1 MKDGAQIL
9 SEFIDRE
16 LGINPKKSVNAK
28 KHPVLEF
35 IDKEIEYSLGIL
47 KEGASSLGG
56 PEAEANLTA
65 LGHKP
70 PAGTAGATVY
80 ETCALIVAK
89 LDGDRTLPTTEEII
103 ALTNEHE
110 SVDMIPKGAA
120 WMQKVL
126 NDENGEAAASLP
138 AFIQWVGGDIKK
150 LPPVK
155 NWGTGLSLIN
165 ASIGDYYSA
174 IANHSDAEKLNFTK
188 SERKDIKPNTADMV
202 IVTKGT
208 RGDLLAALA
217 ENKSVEANEKTGVV
231 TVGGDIEFI
240 QVSLKK
246 SKKGAR
252 IGKLSRTFNDYL
264 GQLSVSPQDL
274 MQTAGL
280 DMSLGRMGEQDAA
293 LAIFIAAIAY
303 AAGAIEKQDKLSAN
317 ADQLGAWMRETHG
330 DNWWKLSEKEL
341 MASGAMYYDQEI
353 AEGLNEG
360 ALADFAKRG
369 LGVVKSVYEK
379 VKEFISGLAKKVWGA
394 GQSAATEAGGTEMN
408 EAGDKLFHLLQS
420 MEGAEN
426 LSEGE
431 RTQITVELYRQVQ
444 TLSGNMLSPKNKGQF
459 EKERK
464 MMIEK
469 IDAIN
474 GLSDG
479 SDLVR
484 FIDGNSEFSEDN
496 IKAFQES
503 AKALLE
509 YMKGASKVAEPDY
522 DEPAKGRPR
531 MERVIEKTLLANCVK
546 LCTNFASFQ
555 TLNQML
561 QQILNSSKT
570 AEEARSALVQTSVDT
585 IADAKFGNTKLPL
598 FIAYGTGDGVWGPK
612 TVEQYKESSKKD
624 IEMGKFDKYPL
635 MEIQVGK
642 SSTKMLDGSEPNYN
656 AFYASMMTGA
666 RMGEKTQTL
675 EPVYLKLQFINRL
688 ANFSYKIE
696 GMAEETASKFKIEP
710 YS

>member
-9 SEFIDRE
+9 SEFIDGE
-16 LGINPKKSVNAK
+16 LGIKPKKSANTK
-28 KHPVLEF
+28 KHPLLEF

-47 KEGASSLGG
+47 EESASSLGG

-89 LDGDRTLPTTEEII
+89 LDGDRTLPTIEEINSL
-103 ALTNEHE
+103 ANEHE
-110 SVDMIPKGAA
+110 SVDMISKGAQ

-126 NDENGEAAASLP
+126 NDPEAHDALP
-138 AFIQWVGGDIKK
+138 PFIQWVGGDIKK

-155 NWGTGLSLIN
+155 KWGTGLSLIN

-174 IANHSDAEKLNFTK
+174 IANHTDAEKLNFTK

-208 RGDLLAALA
+208 RGDLLTALA

-264 GQLSVSPQDL
+264 GQLSVTPEQL
-274 MQTAGL
+274 MKTAGL
-280 DMSLGRMGEQDAA
+280 DMSLGRMRDKDAA

-303 AAGAIEKQDKLSAN
+303 AAGDIEKQDKLSAN

-330 DNWWKLSEKEL
+330 DNWWKLSEEEL
-341 MASGAMYYDQEI
+341 MASGDMYYDQEI
-353 AEGLNEG
+353 AGGLNEG
-360 ALADFAKRG
+360 AFADFAKKG
-369 LGVVKSVYEK
+369 LGFIKSAYEK

-431 RTQITVELYRQVQ
+431 RTQITVELYEQVKK
-444 TLSGNMLSPKNKGQF
+444 LSEVMLSPKNKGQF

-496 IKAFQES
+496 IAAFRKS
-503 AKALLE
+503 AEALLE
-509 YMKGASKVAEPDY
+509 YMDKTTDVGKEDY

-531 MERVIEKTLLANCVK
+531 MERVIEKTLLTNCVK

-561 QQILNSSKT
+561 QQILNSSTT

-598 FIAYGTGDGVWGPK
+598 FIAYGTGDGVWGPQ

-624 IEMGKFDKYPL
+624 IEKGKFDKYPL

-642 SSTKMLDGSEPNYN
+642 SSAKMLDGSEPNYN

-666 RMGEKTQTL
+666 RMNEKTQSL

-696 GMAEETASKFKIEP
+696 GMAEETASKFKINP

>member
-353 AEGLNEG
+353 AAGLNEG
-360 ALADFAKRG
+360 AFADFAKKG
-369 LGVVKSVYEK
+369 LGFIKSAYEK
-379 VKEFISGLAKKVWGA
+379 VKEFISGLARKVWGA
-394 GQSAATEAGGTEMN
+394 GQSAADEAGGTEMN